1 MSWLTRLLGGSERAP
16 RGADLTAEQFAER
29 VRALP
34 VTSFREGYDP
44 EEVAAFAARVTAAL
58 EGTAGALPS
67 EDALRPED
75 VLNQRFRSTKFRQG
89 YDQDAVDDL
98 LDEVVVAL
106 RARG

>member
-16 RGADLTAEQFAER
+16 RGADLTAEQFTER

-44 EEVAAFAARVTAAL
+44 EEVGAFAARVTAAL
-58 EGTAGALPS
+58 DRS
-67 EDALRPED
+67 DASLRPED
-75 VLNQRFRSTKFRQG
+75 VLGQRFRATKFRQG

>member
-1 MSWLTRLLGGSERAP
+1 MSWLTKLLGGSERAP

-29 VRALP
+29 VRVLP

-44 EEVAAFAARVTAAL
+44 EEVGVFAARVTAAL
-58 EGTAGALPS
+58 DGSDGS
-67 EDALRPED
+67 LRPED
-75 VLNQRFRSTKFRQG
+75 VLGQRFRSTKFRQG

-106 RARG
+106 RTRG